1 MGVLSGLKREQKEA
15 IGLLQIG
22 TFLEYFDLML
32 YVHMA
37 VLLNDLFFPKADPQT
52 AALLTAF
59 AFCSTYVLR
68 PFGAL
73 IFGWVGDNIG
83 RKATVIITTT
93 MMAVSCIVMANLPTY
108 VEIGITA
115 AWIVTICRIIQGM
128 SSMGE
133 IIGAQIYVTEITQHP
148 QQYAAVSFIG
158 IASAVGGVAALG
170 TASLV
175 THLGFNWRVAFWL
188 GACIAVVG
196 SIARTRLRE
205 TPEFLAVK
213 LRKKARDQALIKE
226 NKLYGKTLLAFFL
239 IFCGWPLTF
248 YLAFMYFHPVLKGFG
263 YSAEDIILH
272 NFYLSLIFLLSLIL
286 NICMTYRIH
295 PLKIIKVRA
304 LLSLPLIVML
314 PFLITQCTSPFH
326 LFILQS
332 TLILLSLSSSP
343 AEALLFKTIPV
354 IKRVTFSSFLYA
366 LSRAL
371 MYVVTSFSLVFFVN
385 KFGNIALLMVILPV
399 TFGFIWGVRY
409 LECLENVQKDM
420 QDFYHLLTITR
431 KSRKLSPVMNNK
443 MSINPDH
450 SKAEACSVKIPP
462 GWVDPNLP

>member
-1 MGVLSGLKREQKEA
+1 MSIFSSFKREQKEA

-37 VLLNDLFFPKADPQT
+37 VLLNDLFFPKSDPQT

-73 IFGWVGDNIG
+73 IFGWIGDNIG

-93 MMAVSCIVMANLPTY
+93 MMAASCIVMANLPTY
-108 VEIGITA
+108 AEVGITA
-115 AWIVTICRIIQGM
+115 AWTVTICRIIQGM

-148 QQYAAVSFIG
+148 QRYAAVSFIG
-158 IASAVGGVAALG
+158 LASAVGGVAALG

-175 THLGFNWRVAFWL
+175 TRLGFNWRMAFWL

-205 TPEFLAVK
+205 TPEFLSIK
-213 LRKKARDQALIKE
+213 LRKKAKDQALIKE
-226 NKLYGKTLLAFFL
+226 NKLYGKILLAFFL

-248 YLAFMYFHPVLKGFG
+248 YLAFMYFHPILKDFG

-272 NFYLSLIFLLSLIL
+272 NFYLSLIFLFSLIL
-286 NICMTYRIH
+286 NIYMTYRIH
-295 PLKIIKVRA
+295 PLKILKVRA
-304 LLSLPLIVML
+304 LLSLPLTVML
-314 PFLITQCTSPFH
+314 PFLITQCSSPFH
-326 LFILQS
+326 LFTLQS
-332 TLILLSLSSSP
+332 ALILLSLSSSP

-371 MYVVTSFSLVFFVN
+371 MYVLTSLSLVFLVH
-385 KFGNIALLMVILPV
+385 KFGNIALLIVIIPV
-399 TFGFIWGVRY
+399 TFGFIWGVIY
-409 LECLENVQKDM
+409 LERLENVQKDI
-420 QDFYHLLTITR
+420 QDFKHILIATGR
-431 KSRKLSPVMNNK
+431 DFKNFAK
-443 MSINPDH
+443 
-450 SKAEACSVKIPP
+450 
-462 GWVDPNLP
+462 